1 MAATATLR
9 ARPPSASRPANSAKT
24 SAAGTRQ
31 PAFINGGERGKRR
44 AESLHGTPRGG
55 GPVHPGR
62 KSINWATLGFM
73 AAIHGLA
80 VIALLP
86 QFWSWQAIVTF
97 LVLYWITACLGV
109 TIGYHR
115 LLSHRSFRVPHWLE
129 RFFATCGAISC
140 QQGPLDWVGLHR
152 HHHKFSDTDVDHH
165 TSLKGLWWSHMG
177 WMFEDIPAMQA
188 VPRLTGDLAK
198 DPYYR
203 WLNNNFLLLQVPLA
217 ALLFWIGTATGAGGW
232 ALVLW
237 GIPLRLVLVYHCTW
251 LVNSVTHY
259 WGDAPHNSGDSSRNN
274 AWVAAL
280 TFGEGWHNNH
290 HAFPHS
296 ARHGFGR
303 QIDLTWMHI
312 QLMHALGLATQVRLP
327 AAANPNSRRSPRQ
340 AKALSAKAQAAKAV
354 A

>member
-165 TSLKGLWWSHMG
+165 SSLKGLWWSHMG
-177 WMFEDIPAMQA
+177 WMFEDIPAMKA

-259 WGDAPHNSGDSSRNN
+259 WGEAPHNSGDSSRNN

-340 AKALSAKAQAAKAV
+340 AKALSAKALAAKAV

>member
-1 MAATATLR
+1 MAATAN
-9 ARPPSASRPANSAKT
+9 PVRPAS
-24 SAAGTRQ
+24 AGTRR

-44 AESLHGTPRGG
+44 AEALHQTRSSHSQNQSSPKSSRWGT
-55 GPVHPGR
+55 
-62 KSINWATLGFM
+62 IAFM
-73 AAIHGLA
+73 AALHGLA
-80 VIALLP
+80 LIALLP
-86 QFWSWQAIVTF
+86 QFWSWQAVVTF
-97 LVLYWITACLGV
+97 LVLYWLTACLGV

-115 LLSHRSFRVPHWLE
+115 LLSHRAFRVPHWLE

-140 QQGPLDWVGLHR
+140 QHGPIDWVGLHR

-165 TSLKGLWWSHMG
+165 SSLKGLWWSHMG
-177 WMFEDIPAMQA
+177 WMFEEIPAMAA
-188 VPRLTGDLAK
+188 VPQLTGDLAR

-203 WLNNNFLLLQVPLA
+203 WLNNNFLLLQLPLA
-217 ALLFWIGTATGAGGW
+217 GLLFWIGTVTGAGGLS
-232 ALVLW
+232 LVLW

-251 LVNSVTHY
+251 LVNSATHY

-303 QIDLTWMHI
+303 QVDLTWQHI
-312 QLMHALGLATQVRLP
+312 RLMHALGLATQVRLP
-327 AAANPNSRRSPRQ
+327 AAANPNSRHSQRRTHAVS
-340 AKALSAKAQAAKAV
+340 AKAV

>member
-1 MAATATLR
+1 MAATAN
-9 ARPPSASRPANSAKT
+9 PVRPAS
-24 SAAGTRQ
+24 AGTRR

-44 AESLHGTPRGG
+44 AEALHGNPSGG

-62 KSINWATLGFM
+62 KSVNWATLGFM

-80 VIALLP
+80 LIALLP
-86 QFWSWQAIVTF
+86 QFWSWQAIVTV
-97 LVLYWITACLGV
+97 LVLYWVTACLGV

-217 ALLFWIGTATGAGGW
+217 GLLFWIGTVTGAGGW

-237 GIPLRLVLVYHCTW
+237 GIPLRLMLVYHCTW
-251 LVNSVTHY
+251 LVNSATHY

-312 QLMHALGLATQVRLP
+312 QLMGALGLATQVRLP
-327 AAANPNSRRSPRQ
+327 AAANPNGRRRPRR
-340 AKALSAKAQAAKAV
+340 AKGLSAKAHAAKAV

>member
-1 MAATATLR
+1 MAATTTLR
-9 ARPPSASRPANSAKT
+9 VRPPSASRPADRAKK

-31 PAFINGGERGKRR
+31 PAFINGGDRGRLR
-44 AESLHGTPRGG
+44 AESLHGNPGG
-55 GPVHPGR
+55 SSPVDPGR

-73 AAIHGLA
+73 AAIHVLA
-80 VIALLP
+80 LIAVLP
-86 QFWSWQAIVTF
+86 QFWSWQAIATF
-97 LVLYWITACLGV
+97 VVLYWITACLGV

-140 QQGPLDWVGLHR
+140 QQGPIDWVGLHR

-177 WMFEDIPAMQA
+177 WMFEDIPAMKA

-217 ALLFWIGTATGAGGW
+217 GLLFWIGTVTGAGGW

-251 LVNSVTHY
+251 LVNSATHY

-312 QLMHALGLATQVRLP
+312 RLMHALGLATQVRLP
-327 AAANPNSRRSPRQ
+327 AAANPNGRRRPSQGAPGS
-340 AKALSAKAQAAKAV
+340 KKAV